1 MRTSLAAIDTS
12 TIDALKNHLSQL
24 DGAIMD
30 LDADLSAKD
39 TEKGVLGERLRVC
52 REETIPKLND
62 EILFAESIAVYRCQQ

>member
-1 MRTSLAAIDTS
+1 
-12 TIDALKNHLSQL
+12 
-24 DGAIMD
+24 MD

-62 EILFAESIAVYRCQQ
+62 EILFAESIAVYRGQQGERAIETSVLYSLLW